1 MHCGLVFCCG
11 GEELHAQWVG
21 VAVALPAVT
30 AYNGMMIPART
41 TCTCLCVARLT
52 EWGVTDPQRN
62 HNNFSQGG
70 VCCSSLLAAPL
81 RVSMCIAPTAL
92 ATLTSPLFNKG
103 VGSIQFKTQEEKY
116 YRTLQVTALAVGGS
130 SMPGFAVPLTD
141 NVITTRR
148 KSTHTVGLGLRC
160 LQVVCRGMG

>member
-1 MHCGLVFCCG
+1 MCIAPTALATLTSPLFNKGVGSKSHSNPKKRSVRSCTFGWCFAVAEKNLVFCCG

-41 TCTCLCVARLT
+41 TCTWLCVARLT

-70 VCCSSLLAAPL
+70 VCLLPACWRPPCECPCALHQPPWLRSPPPFSQGGWFNSSK
-81 RVSMCIAPTAL
+81 S
-92 ATLTSPLFNKG
+92 
-103 VGSIQFKTQEEKY
+103 QEEKY
-116 YRTLQVTALAVGGS
+116 VRTLSCG
-130 SMPGFAVPLTD
+130 PG
-141 NVITTRR
+141 
-148 KSTHTVGLGLRC
+148 
-160 LQVVCRGMG
+160 